1 MTRAISKKLETRNK
15 RGNISW
21 HRHQPRPYGWAT
33 ESLFLSASI
42 STFWKKFNGTG
53 RKDVNFSTHCRT
65 TRRLWSLTY
74 IFKKCWWKRSI
85 SEPHLL
91 LYEEWSAN
99 ENVETTPCSH
109 RRGVGCP
116 VPDDC
121 PKDLQTGR
129 FKHSGWDPL
138 ALPPGCQ
145 QNLPEVLRP
154 FVLAQSKKS
163 CGAILQVVS
172 HLLDG
177 FETESDR
184 SKRTVTATTSPS
196 RAIQQKNHCWLFRA
210 TT

>member
-1 MTRAISKKLETRNK
+1 MTRAISKKLEPRDK

-42 STFWKKFNGTG
+42 STFWEKFNGTG

-65 TRRLWSLTY
+65 TRRLGSLTY

-85 SEPHLL
+85 SEPQLL

-116 VPDDC
+116 VVQYQMIVPKTYRPDVLSTADETPLPGHLGVNKTC
-121 PKDLQTGR
+121 QR
-129 FKHSGWDPL
+129 FLDHLYWLS
-138 ALPPGCQ
+138 
-145 QNLPEVLRP
+145 LRR
-154 FVLAQSKKS
+154 VVAQYCKS
-163 CGAILQVVS
+163 FHTC
-172 HLLDG
+172 
-177 FETESDR
+177 
-184 SKRTVTATTSPS
+184 
-196 RAIQQKNHCWLFRA
+196 
-210 TT
+210 